1 MRLWASV
8 CMSAKRKEWYN
19 MPVNLND
26 EIQCGEGY
34 ELEFKLVSYVDCMK
48 CLT

>member
-1 MRLWASV
+1 MSIGLSV
-8 CMSAKRKEWYN
+8 REAKEWYN

-26 EIQCGEGY
+26 EIKCGEGY